1 MIRCTS
7 AGEGIAPP
15 WALAYACMTSAA
27 VPEVSGADALVPPA
41 AQIGGGLAPWSMS
54 AQPKNAV
61 VLLLHSDQPRSPG
74 ATTSTVWGLNS
85 VTPSELSAVMLL
97 FSQPP
102 GTRFV
107 PYRVVW
113 R

>member
-1 MIRCTS
+1 
-7 AGEGIAPP
+7 
-15 WALAYACMTSAA
+15 MTSAA

-41 AQIGGGLAPWSMS
+41 AQIPGALPLSMS
-54 AQPKNAV
+54 VQPKNAV
-61 VLLLHSDQPRSPG
+61 VLVLHSDQPRSPG
-74 ATTSTVWGLNS
+74 ATTSTVCGLNS

-102 GTRFV
+102 GDSCV
-107 PYRVVW
+107 PYRVVC